1 MKMQNFVKETLEKR
15 NYALGAFVASGSAMN
30 CECLALNGL
39 DFIII
44 DAEHA
49 QTSTETM
56 VEMARA
62 SELYGMAAFA
72 RVYDP
77 YDEPFTRWG
86 HSRHHGPPGRNPGT
100 GRYGHP
106 VYEIPPAGKA
116 GGQRRPGP
124 ALGHL

>member
-1 MKMQNFVKETLEKR
+1 MKMHNFIKEKLEKR
-15 NYALGAFVASGSAMN
+15 DYALGAFVASGSAMN

-56 VEMARA
+56 VEMSRA

-72 RVYDP
+72 GYTTP
-77 YDEPFTRWG
+77 ET
-86 HSRHHGPPGRNPGT
+86 
-100 GRYGHP
+100 
-106 VYEIPPAGKA
+106 
-116 GGQRRPGP
+116 
-124 ALGHL
+124 AL